1 MNFGKKTWFIH
12 ARRIYN
18 NSLSRTAKC
27 SRLIKKSQSFW
38 IFISLLFRCFN
49 YWCKSILYDLP
60 ERLLYI
66 KNVVINQTGGAS
78 LPPLRRPWSQSD
90 NALPVSGY
98 DERKSP
104 TEKKNLCC
112 VCQCVYWK
120 EKVHWTHPKET
131 NWGLNFYHI
140 RETINQDLF
149 F

>member
-27 SRLIKKSQSFW
+27 LRLIKKSQSFW

-90 NALPVSGY
+90 NALPVSGD

-112 VCQCVYWK
+112 AVCVSVSIGKKKSTGHIQRRLTGALTFITL
-120 EKVHWTHPKET
+120 EK
-131 NWGLNFYHI
+131 
-140 RETINQDLF
+140 R
-149 F
+149 